1 MLYLCDMK
9 HEQYIE
15 RIKLLREELS
25 NDIKTELLKNGA
37 DEVNLNQGILHQFVD
52 DQFSEVI
59 STIKSN
65 GAVVVDT
72 GMDGYTMKFSEL
84 STDQLICVLEA
95 VEKNEF
101 EIIEEVE
108 E

>member
-1 MLYLCDMK
+1 MK
-9 HEQYIE
+9 HEQYIN

-25 NDIKTELLKNGA
+25 NDIKTELFKNNA
-37 DEVNLNQGILHQFVD
+37 VEVNLNQGILHQYVD

-59 STIKSN
+59 STIKTN
-65 GAVVVDT
+65 GTVVVDT
-72 GMDGYTMKFSEL
+72 GMDSYTMNFSEL

-101 EIIEEVE
+101 EVIEEVE
-108 E
+108 Q